1 MTERMKKMK
10 KRHASIRFLALFTA
24 AFLLLQTG
32 FSAVASA
39 PARQASLI
47 DVTGMEIQDEN
58 IVRIVRPASVLFDE
72 QDRVPKEPGGSVP
85 VSAFS
90 KLNTWQPGYN
100 EEFGGAA
107 FYIDLGAYYVIES
120 IGALDRNAS
129 PTWTIQSGKPF
140 HWNTEAVF
148 TMDYYNAWRNIPLRS
163 HEPTRYLH
171 FQSSGIDSGVIE
183 LALYGYKTGELTQA
197 DLDQEAPDAAEIPSD
212 HLTAGQFVG
221 ANAFID
227 DPMDALKGLGNVR
240 EYHNLSF
247 TTDDSFRN
255 YYSKSVN
262 GYWNFDDYY
271 AKLKAGNVSTVP
283 CLQLNLNGMTSRPGG
298 YADRNDKPVD
308 VDEDTLDPASYS
320 EHANIL
326 YNYAARY
333 GANANIDLSTLSLA
347 PNETPLTGLNLLT
360 TAENWNEQDKT
371 WNGGAAYFSPY
382 EFAAMCSAD
391 YDGHEGTI
399 PNAGVKTAD
408 PKFKLA
414 MGGLCGA
421 ERVPEYLSLM
431 KQWFDY
437 NRADGKFAVD
447 VINYHNYITDAYA
460 PERSSFRQNLL
471 NILNWVDENAP
482 GREVWLSE
490 FDVKA
495 DDKEIEGVD
504 NHDNAAYAKARA
516 ERLLRAYLV
525 GMGTRTAKGTGL
537 TSMSMFMLRD
547 EWSGVY
553 YNSGLTTGKGEWKKK
568 DSWYYVSAMTKAL
581 ANADFDCVVEESG
594 SVYVYRFTVRDSGD
608 VIYAVWSPTADGS
621 AIPDYALNVGAANHV
636 SMITPT
642 YGVAEGEK
650 TALTLTDGAVTLPVT
665 ETPVFV
671 CVSGAPER
679 YPVKKIPVTSIQLG
693 DLNGSVET
701 KTYDSTER
709 FLFGADAQ
717 PQDKLLREFSELFD
731 EQSLAPETTDQR
743 LEAAFTT
750 QMDSFWGWTAAY
762 PYDAVVTLDD
772 KYDIE
777 AVGLYDSYG
786 TGKFEIYDDLTGTL
800 LCASALDQ
808 FQSWRVYPAANKVS
822 TNRIRVVVYNQAT
835 VMEVAL
841 YGTPSNSRV
850 GADVP
855 KQPGTPREPSSD
867 FIPEKLALSS
877 VRLGSLGGFDQTPGP
892 ANAVTFQGGVM
903 RKSGV
908 YALDA
913 LCKLFDEQNKAPQY
927 ANLSGNEMGCASY
940 LDSLYGKWEAYPYD
954 LVVTLE
960 GRPRIDR
967 IAVFDHWSTASGI
980 IEFYNN
986 ETGELLASYDLANA
1000 SNRFVYL
1007 AIEPVVTSS
1016 VRVVKYNTASAGEVV
1031 FYGGAST

>member
-1 MTERMKKMK
+1 MK
-10 KRHASIRFLALFTA
+10 KRHAPIRFTALLAA
-24 AFLLLQTG
+24 ALLLLQAG
-32 FSAVASA
+32 FSALASA
-39 PARQASLI
+39 PADEASLI

-72 QDRVPKEPGGSVP
+72 QDCVPKEPGGTVS
-85 VSAFS
+85 VSAFQ

-100 EEFGGAA
+100 QEFGGAA
-107 FYIDLGAYYVIES
+107 FTIDLGAYYVIES

-129 PTWTIQSGKPF
+129 PTWTISSGEPF
-140 HWNTEAVF
+140 HWRTEAVC
-148 TMDYYNAWRNIPLRS
+148 TMDYYNAWRSIPLSS

-171 FQSSGIDSGVIE
+171 ISSDGMDSGVIE

-197 DLDQEAPDAAEIPSD
+197 DLDKDAPDAAEIPSD
-212 HLTAGQFVG
+212 NLTAGQFVG

-227 DPMDALKGLGNVR
+227 DPMDALSGLGNVR

-262 GYWNFDDYY
+262 GYWNFDSYY
-271 AKLKAGNVSTVP
+271 AQLKALNVSTIP

-298 YADRNDKPVD
+298 YEDRNDKPVD

-333 GANANIDLSTLSLA
+333 GANADIDSSTLSLA
-347 PNETPLTGLNLLT
+347 PGETPRTGMNLLT
-360 TAENWNEQDKT
+360 TVENWNEQDKT
-371 WNGGAAYFSPY
+371 WIGGAAYFSPY
-382 EFAAMCSAD
+382 EFAAMSSAD

-408 PKFKLA
+408 PNFKLA

-421 ERVPEYLSLM
+421 EQVPEYLTLM
-431 KQWFDY
+431 KKWFDY

-447 VINYHNYITDAYA
+447 VINYHNYISDAYA
-460 PERSSFRQNLL
+460 PENSSFRQNLMD
-471 NILNWVDENAP
+471 ILNWVDDNAP

-495 DDKEIEGVD
+495 DDKTIEGVD
-504 NHDNAAYAKARA
+504 NHDNEAYAKARA

-525 GMGTRTAKGTGL
+525 GMGTRTEQGTRL

-553 YNSGLTTGKGEWKKK
+553 ADSGLTTGKGEWDKKA
-568 DSWYYVSAMTKAL
+568 SWYYVSAMTKAL

-594 SVYVYRFTVRDSGD
+594 SAYVYRFTVRDSGD

-621 AIPDYALNVGAANHV
+621 AIANYSLNVGAANHV

-642 YGVAEGEK
+642 HGVAEGEK
-650 TALTLTDGAVTLPVT
+650 TALTLENGAVALPVT

-671 CVSGAPER
+671 RVSGEAER

-693 DLNGSVET
+693 DCNGSVST
-701 KTYDSTER
+701 KTYDHTER
-709 FLFGADAQ
+709 FLFGSDAQ
-717 PQDKLLREFSELFD
+717 PQDKLLREFSKLFD
-731 EQSLAPETTDQR
+731 EQPLVPVTTDQR
-743 LEAAFTT
+743 LEADLTT
-750 QMDSFWGWTAAY
+750 QMGSFWGWSASY
-762 PYDAVVTLDD
+762 PYDAVITLDD

-777 AVGLYDSYG
+777 AVGLFDSYG
-786 TGKFEIYDDLTGTL
+786 TGKFEIYDDLTGAL
-800 LCASALDQ
+800 LCSSALDQ
-808 FQSWRVYPAANKVS
+808 FQAWRIYPAENNVS
-822 TNRIRVVVYNQAT
+822 TNRIRVVAYSQAI
-835 VMEVAL
+835 VKEVAL
-841 YGTPSNSRV
+841 YGSPSDSRV

-855 KQPGTPREPSSD
+855 RQPGVPREPSND
-867 FIPEKLALSS
+867 YVPEKLALSS
-877 VRLGSLGGFDQTPGP
+877 VRLGGLGGFDKTPDP
-892 ANAVTFQGGVM
+892 AKAVTFQGGVM
-903 RKSGV
+903 QQSGS

-913 LCKLFDEQNKAPQY
+913 LCKLFDEQGKAPRY
-927 ANLSGNEMGCASY
+927 ANQSGNEMGCASF
-940 LDSLYGKWEAYPYD
+940 LDSLYGRWEAFPYD

-960 GRPRIDR
+960 GRPRIDK
-967 IAVFDHWSTASGI
+967 IAVFDHWSTAPGLM
-980 IEFYNN
+980 ECYNN

-1007 AIEPVVTSS
+1007 TVEPTVTSS
-1016 VRVVKYNTASAGEVV
+1016 IRVVKHNTAPAGEVV
-1031 FYGGAST
+1031 FYGSAAV

>member
-1 MTERMKKMK
+1 MK
-10 KRHASIRFLALFTA
+10 KRHAAVRFTA
-24 AFLLLQTG
+24 LAAAALLLLQTG
-32 FSAVASA
+32 FSALASV
-39 PARQASLI
+39 PVQASLI

-58 IVRIVRPASVLFDE
+58 IVRVVRPASILFDE
-72 QDRVPKEPGGSVP
+72 QDRVPGEPGGSVS
-85 VSAFS
+85 VSAFNR
-90 KLNTWQPGYN
+90 LNTWQPGYN

-120 IGALDRNAS
+120 IGALDRNGS
-129 PTWTIQSGKPF
+129 PTWTIQSGEPF
-140 HWNTEAVF
+140 HWKTEATF
-148 TMDYYNAWRNIPLRS
+148 TMDYYNAWRTIPLSTR
-163 HEPTRYLH
+163 EPTRYLH

-197 DLDQEAPDAAEIPSD
+197 DLDRDAPDAAEIPSD
-212 HLTAGQFVG
+212 NLSAGQFVG

-227 DPMDALKGLGNVR
+227 DPMDALAGLGNVR

-247 TTDDSFRN
+247 TSNDSFLN
-255 YYSKSVN
+255 YFSKSVN

-271 AKLKAGNVSTVP
+271 TRLKANRVSTVP
-283 CLQLNLNGMTSRPGG
+283 CLQLNLNGMTTRPGG
-298 YADRNDKPVD
+298 YANRNDKPVD
-308 VDEDTLDPASYS
+308 VNEDTLDPVSYS

-347 PNETPLTGLNLLT
+347 PNETPLTGMNLLT
-360 TAENWNEQDKT
+360 TVENWNEQDKT

-408 PKFKLA
+408 PNFKLA

-421 ERVPEYLSLM
+421 EKVPEYLSLM
-431 KQWFDY
+431 KKWFDY

-460 PERSSFRQNLL
+460 PERSDFRQNLL

-504 NHDNAAYAKARA
+504 NHDNEAYAKARA

-525 GMGTRTAKGTGL
+525 GMGTRTEQGTGL

-553 YNSGLTTGKGEWKKK
+553 YNSGLTTGKGEWDKKA
-568 DSWYYVSAMTKAL
+568 SWYYVSAMTKAL
-581 ANADFDCVVEESG
+581 ANADFDCVVQESD
-594 SVYVYRFTVRDSGD
+594 SVYVYRFTVRDSDD

-621 AIPDYALNVGAANHV
+621 SIPAYSLNVGAANHV
-636 SMITPT
+636 SLITPT
-642 YGVAEGEK
+642 DGVAEGEK
-650 TALTLTDGAVTLPVT
+650 SALALKNGAVTLPVT
-665 ETPVFV
+665 ETPAFV
-671 CVSGAPER
+671 CVSGAPEH

-701 KTYDSTER
+701 KTYDNTER
-709 FLFGADAQ
+709 FLFGSDAR

-731 EQSLAPETTDQR
+731 EQQLVPETPDQK
-743 LEAAFTT
+743 LAAAFTT
-750 QMDSFWGWTAAY
+750 QIDSFWGWTASY

-772 KYDIE
+772 RYDIE
-777 AVGLYDSYG
+777 AVGLYDSYS
-786 TGKFEIYDDLTGTL
+786 TGKFEIYDDLTGAL
-800 LCASALDQ
+800 ICASALDQ
-808 FQSWRVYPAANKVS
+808 FQTWRIYPAENKVS
-822 TNRIRVVVYNQAT
+822 TNRIRIVTYNQAIIQ
-835 VMEVAL
+835 EVAL
-841 YGTPSNSRV
+841 YGYPSDSRV

-855 KQPGTPREPSSD
+855 KQPGVPREPSNAYV
-867 FIPEKLALSS
+867 PEKLAISS
-877 VRLGSLGGFDQTPGP
+877 VRLGGLGGFDKTPDP
-892 ANAVTFQGGVM
+892 AKAVTFPDGVM
-903 RKSGV
+903 QKSGF

-913 LCKLFDEQNKAPQY
+913 LCKLFDEQGKAPQY
-927 ANLSGNEMGCASY
+927 ANQSGNEMGCSSFM
-940 LDSLYGKWEAYPYD
+940 DSLYGKWESFPYD
-954 LVVTLE
+954 LVVKLE
-960 GRPRIDR
+960 GRPQIDK
-967 IAVFDHWSTASGI
+967 IAVFDHWSTASGL
-980 IEFYNN
+980 IEFYND

-1007 AIEPVVTSS
+1007 TIEPTVTSS
-1016 VRVVKYNTASAGEVV
+1016 IRVVKYNTASAGEIV
-1031 FYGGAST
+1031 FYGSAAV